1 MFDNDPRNPV
11 NDPMIVYVEEAE
23 VLDYNE
29 IDNIEV
35 EGIDMKD
42 AMDFVDAFISS
53 ADYKGVEMTEE
64 QLDLL
69 NDDSDFVYNAVMNS
83 IY

>member
-35 EGIDMKD
+35 EGIDHADMPD
-42 AMDFVDAFISS
+42 YCDAFISS